1 MKWIDQALTRF
12 CQDMGVALPSPLSDL
27 VQLEFEHAGTLQLER
42 HAHGLTLWL
51 ALELPWHQAHQGML
65 RALSRCYSRAAPPL
79 PLRCGWAGESRLLLF
94 ITLEAR
100 RVTVPVLHQA
110 LRTLI
115 AVREEVLAP

>member
-1 MKWIDQALTRF
+1 
-12 CQDMGVALPSPLSDL
+12 
-27 VQLEFEHAGTLQLER
+27 
-42 HAHGLTLWL
+42 
-51 ALELPWHQAHQGML
+51 ML

-79 PLRCGWAGESRLLLF
+79 PLRCGWTGESRLLLF

>member
-1 MKWIDQALTRF
+1 MQWIDQALTRF

-79 PLRCGWAGESRLLLF
+79 PLRCGWTGESRLLLF

-115 AVREEVLAP
+115 GVREEVLAP